1 MILKALMLGLS
12 AGAFC
17 MGTCAPVL
25 MGLLLSRAEKGWRGN
40 AVSLGLFLLGRFLAY
55 ILFAV
60 ISFGIG
66 EIFRGSMIFS
76 TLLLPSGEIL
86 LGLLMLIYSIH
97 THFPHL
103 SFCGTALKW
112 PQSRWT
118 LFAAGVFTGMNLCP
132 PFLMAVGMAA
142 DSVSVWDSILF
153 FTVFF
158 MTTTLYLLPFVF
170 SGIAARFA
178 PVRSAARIVC
188 GLTGFWLI
196 RIGMEK
202 LTA

>member
-1 MILKALMLGLS
+1 MILNALMLGLS
-12 AGAFC
+12 TGAFC

-25 MGLLLSRAEKGWRGN
+25 MGLLLSRAEKGWRQN
-40 AVSLGLFLLGRFLAY
+40 TASLALFFLGRFLAY

-66 EIFRGSMIFS
+66 EIFRGGRLFS
-76 TLLLPSGEIL
+76 TVLLPAGEIL

-103 SFCGTALKW
+103 TLCGITLRW
-112 PQSRWT
+112 QESRWP
-118 LFAAGVFTGMNLCP
+118 LFAAGFFTGMNLCP

-142 DSVSVWDSILF
+142 ESASVWDSILF
-153 FTVFF
+153 FAVFF
-158 MTTTLYLLPFVF
+158 MATSLYLLPFVF
-170 SGIAARFA
+170 SGMAARFILI
-178 PVRSAARIVC
+178 RSAARIVC

-196 RIGMEK
+196 FSGVKKMVF
-202 LTA
+202 